1 MTPTREQRQFA
12 AAIHDL
18 LSNADTPAV
27 ARAWARGEHEPGLTL
42 WRKLAKLGVTA
53 LAIPEEADGLGARP
67 LDLVVAFEE
76 LGHHAVPGPLIESIV
91 VAPTM
96 LASGIGYT
104 ASIAARGRDG
114 TPEASAL
121 LRQLASGEAIATVGP
136 LFLDADIASFVLG
149 GTPGDLAI
157 GIDRTRRLF
166 PGSSDAAI
174 SDAGALA
181 CAAQLLGAGRAM
193 LEMSVEYAKQRVQFG
208 QPIGRFQAIKHKLA
222 DVFIALEF
230 ARPLLYAAASSY
242 EPRDI
247 SAAKVACSDAAYLA
261 ARAALQVHGAIG
273 YTEEFDLSLW
283 FTKVRDL
290 IPAWGTP
297 AEHRARVM
305 AAL

>member
-1 MTPTREQRQFA
+1 MTPTLEQQQFA

-18 LSNADTPAV
+18 LAGADTPAV
-27 ARAWARGEHEPGLTL
+27 ARAWAKGAHEPGLAL

-53 LAIPEEADGLGARP
+53 LAIPEELDGLGAGP

-76 LGHHAVPGPLIESIV
+76 LGHHAVPGPLIESIA

-96 LASGIGYT
+96 LEDPDRL
-104 ASIAARGRDG
+104 RG
-114 TPEASAL
+114 
-121 LRQLASGEAIATVGP
+121 LASGEAMATVGP
-136 LFLDADIASFVLG
+136 VFLDADIATFVLD
-149 GTPGDLAI
+149 GTPGDLTV

-166 PGSSDAAI
+166 PGSGNATI

-208 QPIGRFQAIKHKLA
+208 QPIGRFQAVKHKLT

-247 SAAKVACSDAAYLA
+247 SAAKVACGDAAYLA
-261 ARAALQVHGAIG
+261 ARSALQVHGAIG
-273 YTEEFDLSLW
+273 YTEEFALSLW